1 MNQFLIAT
9 HSTLAEGLVHAVHF
23 FNSEATN
30 VHYLNAYVEDN
41 EFEKALRAKLDE
53 IPDGN
58 LVVLTDLAGGSVNQI
73 AARLMQ
79 EKPFILVTG
88 INFPLVLEMTYQSED
103 ITVTLAAEI
112 VERAK
117 AEMLCMNTLS
127 SETSEEA
134 DEDDEL

>member
-1 MNQFLIAT
+1 MNQFLIVT

-88 INFPLVLEMTYQSED
+88 INFQLVLEMIYQSED
-103 ITVTLAAEI
+103 ITADLAAEI

>member
-1 MNQFLIAT
+1 
-9 HSTLAEGLVHAVHF
+9 
-23 FNSEATN
+23 
-30 VHYLNAYVEDN
+30 
-41 EFEKALRAKLDE
+41 
-53 IPDGN
+53 
-58 LVVLTDLAGGSVNQI
+58 
-73 AARLMQ
+73 MQ

-88 INFPLVLEMTYQSED
+88 INFPLVLEMIYQSED

>member
-1 MNQFLIAT
+1 MNQFLIVT

-88 INFPLVLEMTYQSED
+88 INFQLVLEMIYQSED
-103 ITVTLAAEI
+103 ITADLAAESG
-112 VERAK
+112 ERAK